1 MNECQHSF
9 KILVNAFLHAQNSRI
24 QPQLI
29 NIAQV
34 KNIIKE
40 LSLPAELNLPPFPS
54 LKFSRL
60 ITPIIFSR
68 RTYLV
73 YILQIPLLQL
83 TMYQLYKTQPFPFQ
97 QQGNIFVYIKAKKN
111 YIFVDAMRHKYKKKL
126 NHEELQACLKPNQ
139 LNHVCQETVPILTSP
154 IKTVR
159 QLIHPSTVSLPSK
172 VCKQRLLKLKSA
184 Y

>member
-1 MNECQHSF
+1 MPHSF

-111 YIFVDAMRHKYKKKL
+111 YIFVDAMRHKYKKT
-126 NHEELQACLKPNQ
+126 KPRGIAG
-139 LNHVCQETVPILTSP
+139 LS
-154 IKTVR
+154 
-159 QLIHPSTVSLPSK
+159 
-172 VCKQRLLKLKSA
+172 
-184 Y
+184 